1 MAEAYIM
8 LHSKSAY
15 FCHDIEDRYVD
26 CGCRLVQYVQT
37 LGISEQWQ
45 FVDVWGFESDLLQL
59 LPRPV
64 CAVLLLYPLSDKVF
78 SVLLFSVHYLM
89 FL

>member
-1 MAEAYIM
+1 M
-8 LHSKSAY
+8 
-15 FCHDIEDRYVD
+15 
-26 CGCRLVQYVQT
+26 QYVQT
-37 LGISEQWQ
+37 LGVSEQWQ

-78 SVLLFSVHYLM
+78 SVPSFSVYCLM
-89 FL
+89 FLQMCLCMIFKCASMFRCFLFVLYDA

>member
-1 MAEAYIM
+1 
-8 LHSKSAY
+8 
-15 FCHDIEDRYVD
+15 VW
-26 CGCRLVQYVQT
+26 T

-45 FVDVWGFESDLLQL
+45 FVDVWGFESDLLQM

-78 SVLLFSVHYLM
+78 SVHFNTVKCYVPIGSRPIAFPTLWVLRIFQHSCLV
-89 FL
+89 